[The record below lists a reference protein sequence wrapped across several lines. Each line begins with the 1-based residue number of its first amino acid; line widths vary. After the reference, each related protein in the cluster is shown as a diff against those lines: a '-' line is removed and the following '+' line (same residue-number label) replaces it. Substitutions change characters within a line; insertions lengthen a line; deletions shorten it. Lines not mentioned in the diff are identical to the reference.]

1 MSEKIKIAP
10 SHPPLVP
17 HWMVTFSDMRTVL
30 LCFFVLLAGF
40 SGVGRNQSRGPGALC
55 DYAGISTTSR
65 TDNDSFLGR
74 PATSGGDVQLSG
86 YENPS
91 DSDPLNYVYQGLD
104 VRVRASVISNA
115 LQYRLTGKGFEI
127 EILCGTLF
135 EEDSSAIKPGAEK
148 ILNVVADACRH
159 LPHSIRV
166 QAYAD
171 DFFPRDGAA
180 ATEEALTLSRAS
192 VVCAFLH
199 DKAKLP
205 MEQLS
210 IASPLQARRPARRS
224 SQAGV
229 PDAGPSQ
236 VTITVLPISKRRE
249 P

>member
-1 MSEKIKIAP
+1 MAEKLKIEP
-10 SHPPLVP
+10 THPPIVP

-40 SGVGRNQSRGPGALC
+40 SGTGKHDSRGPGSLTG
-55 DYAGISTTSR
+55 YAGISSTSQ
-65 TDNDSFLGR
+65 TDNDSFLDH
-74 PATSGGDVQLSG
+74 PATAGGDIQLSG
-86 YENPS
+86 YETVSEN
-91 DSDPLNYVYQGLD
+91 DPLNYVYQGLD
-104 VRVRASVISNA
+104 VRVRASVLSNA

-135 EEDSSAIKPGAEK
+135 EENSSEIKPGAER

-171 DFFPRDGAA
+171 DFFPREGAA
-180 ATEEALTLSRAS
+180 ATEEALRLSRAS

-205 MEQLS
+205 VEQLS
-210 IASPLQARRPARRS
+210 IASPLQGGRSAFSLSAR
-224 SQAGV
+224 
-229 PDAGPSQ
+229 SQ
-236 VTITVLPISKRRE
+236 VTITVLPPSKRRE
-249 P
+249 